1 MTSSPPAA
9 APPPTA
15 PADHRTL
22 PGAAAGPTAAPE
34 GTDGGSGT
42 GTGGGRATSVARQ
55 LGFAGPVLTALLV
68 DCWRLSANGLGNTYY
83 AAAVRSMGQSWRN
96 FFFGA
101 FDPGGFITV
110 DKPPLALWFQTAST
124 KLFGFSSWSLLLP
137 GALAGAAAV
146 ALLWVI
152 VSRRYGTIAATV
164 AASAL
169 ALSPVNVAVNR
180 MNLPDPFMVFFLLAA
195 AWALLRSFEAERWG
209 RWLVLAG
216 LFFGAAFDAKML
228 AAAIPAPAFGLAV
241 LLGSPG
247 GWPHRVKRATV
258 LAAAALAFTLPW
270 MTIVDLTPPSARPY
284 VGGSSNNT
292 ERNLSI
298 GYNGVGRVDGQ
309 GESRGARRGDRG
321 RDAGA
326 AEGTQAPGD
335 AVAGTPRTFPGAGA
349 FPAGVPGRQGA
360 DRVGAAGG
368 FGGFFGDQPGP
379 FRLFSASD
387 GPQIAWLFPLGL
399 LAVLAGLWHHRRSRA
414 ALGGIALWTGWVALH
429 FAVFSFAKGIFHS
442 YYTSALAPGLA
453 ALVGIGAAAVLAEAR
468 RDRAWLAYAGGG
480 VVVSAWLAVRLS
492 HRAGPL
498 LGWIRPAVVV
508 LTVVTVIGLVA
519 VAAARRGR
527 RYVTAPLAAGL
538 VVALLTP
545 AAWAVSETTNRSLDA
560 AGPQGGPRAGA
571 AGRSSG
577 ASGSGAGRSGSDASV
592 RPDPAAGEA
601 GLAKFLADHDTG
613 QRWDLAVTSAM
624 SAADLV
630 ATDNL
635 SVMALGGFSGSD
647 PAATVAS
654 VAAMVDRGEV
664 RYFLTGNG
672 LGRGGSRRRGAPT
685 AGSGAPAESGTPA
698 RGAASPPAGGTPAA
712 EPPLGAPSGGFGR
725 GGTAGQIMQA
735 VQAVCTPVSAAAA
748 DGKAPL
754 PPAYAGQVY
763 DCAGKGPALAAHRS

>member
-1 MTSSPPAA
+1 M
-9 APPPTA
+9 
-15 PADHRTL
+15 
-22 PGAAAGPTAAPE
+22 
-34 GTDGGSGT
+34 
-42 GTGGGRATSVARQ
+42 
-55 LGFAGPVLTALLV
+55 LTALLLNT
-68 DCWRLSANGLGNTYY
+68 WRLSANGLGNTYY

-124 KLFGFSSWSLLLP
+124 RLFGFSSWSLLLP

-152 VSRRYGTIAATV
+152 VSRRYGTVAATV

-180 MNLPDPFMVFFLLAA
+180 MNLPDPFMVLFLVAS
-195 AWALLRSFEAERWG
+195 AWALLRSFDAPRWG
-209 RWLVLAG
+209 RWLVLSG

-247 GWPHRVKRATV
+247 RWPHRFRRAAV

-270 MTIVDLTPPSARPY
+270 MTIVDLTPASARPY

-292 ERNLSI
+292 ERNLII

-309 GESRGARRGDRG
+309 GESRGARRADPGRAVPEDVPG
-321 RDAGA
+321 RDAA
-326 AEGTQAPGD
+326 Q
-335 AVAGTPRTFPGAGA
+335 RLRGAGG
-349 FPAGVPGRQGA
+349 F
-360 DRVGAAGG
+360 GG
-368 FGGFFGDQPGP
+368 FGGFFGDRPGT

-399 LAVLAGLWHHRRSRA
+399 LAVLAALWHHRRSRA
-414 ALGGIALWTGWVALH
+414 ALGGIALWTGWVVLH
-429 FAVFSFAKGIFHS
+429 WAVFSYAKGIFHS

-468 RDRAWLAYAGGG
+468 RDRAWLAYAAGG
-480 VVVSAWLAVRLS
+480 VVGSAGLALS
-492 HRAGPL
+492 LSRRAGPV
-498 LGWIRPAVVV
+498 LGWIRP
-508 LTVVTVIGLVA
+508 TVIGLTAVA
-519 VAAARRGR
+519 VIGLAAAAAARRGR
-527 RYVTAPLAAGL
+527 RFVAAPLAAGM
-538 VVALLTP
+538 VAALLAP
-545 AAWAVSETTNRSLDA
+545 AAWAVTETTNRSLDA

-571 AGRSSG
+571 AGRFSG
-577 ASGSGAGRSGSDASV
+577 APGSAAGRAGTDAPA
-592 RPDPAAGEA
+592 RQDPSAAEA
-601 GLAKFLADHDTG
+601 GLARFLTAHDTG

-630 ATDNL
+630 ARENL

-647 PAATVAS
+647 PAATVSS
-654 VAAMVDRGEV
+654 VAGMVEKGEV

-672 LGRGGSRRRGAPT
+672 FGRGRPGRTDAAPQE
-685 AGSGAPAESGTPA
+685 ASGDF
-698 RGAASPPAGGTPAA
+698 GGF
-712 EPPLGAPSGGFGR
+712 GGFGGFGR

-735 VQAVCTPVSAAAA
+735 VQAVCTPVAAGAA
-748 DGKAPL
+748 DGTAPL
-754 PPAYAGQVY
+754 PSSYAGQLY
-763 DCAGKGPALAAHRS
+763 DCAGRGPALAAHG

>member
-15 PADHRTL
+15 PADDKTL

-34 GTDGGSGT
+34 GPDCGSGT
-42 GTGGGRATSVARQ
+42 GTGGGRAARVARR
-55 LGFAGPVLTALLV
+55 LGFAGPVLTALVL
-68 DCWRLSANGLGNTYY
+68 DTWRLSANGLGNTYY
-83 AAAVRSMGQSWRN
+83 AAAVRSMGRSWHN

-101 FDPGGFITV
+101 FNPGGFITV
-110 DKPPLALWFQTAST
+110 DKPPLALWFQTIST

-137 GALAGAAAV
+137 GALAGVASV

-169 ALSPVNVAVNR
+169 ALSPVNVGVSR
-180 MNLPDPFMVFFLLAA
+180 LNLPDPFMVFFLLAS
-195 AWALLRSFEAERWG
+195 AWALLRSFDAARWG

-241 LLGSPG
+241 LLGSQG
-247 GWPHRVKRATV
+247 SWPHRFKRAAV
-258 LAAAALAFTLPW
+258 LAAAALAFALPW
-270 MTIVDLTPPSARPY
+270 MTIVDLTPASARPY
-284 VGGSSNNT
+284 VGGSANNT
-292 ERNLSI
+292 ERNLI
-298 GYNGVGRVDGQ
+298 LGYNGLGRVDGQ
-309 GESRGARRGDRG
+309 GEGRGAREGGRD

-326 AEGTQAPGD
+326 AAEGTPAPGG
-335 AVAGTPRTFPGAGA
+335 AVADGPRTLPVAGR
-349 FPAGVPGRQGA
+349 FAG
-360 DRVGAAGG
+360 AGG
-368 FGGFFGDQPGP
+368 FGGFFGDQPGT

-387 GPQIAWLFPLGL
+387 GPQVAWLFPLGI
-399 LAVLAGLWHHRRSRA
+399 LAALAALWHHRRSRA
-414 ALGGIALWTGWVALH
+414 ALGGIALWIGWVALH
-429 FAVFSFAKGIFHS
+429 FAVFSYAKGIFHS

-480 VVVSAWLAVRLS
+480 AVVSAWLALKLS
-492 HRAGPL
+492 RRAGSL
-498 LGWIRPAVVV
+498 LGWVGPAVVA
-508 LTVVTVIGLVA
+508 LTVVTVIGLAA

-527 RYVTAPLAAGL
+527 RYVAAPLAAGL
-538 VVALLTP
+538 VVALLGP
-545 AAWAVSETTNRSLDA
+545 AAWAVGETTNRSLDA
-560 AGPQGGPRAGA
+560 APAQNGFGRGGFQRGGA
-571 AGRSSG
+571 AGRP
-577 ASGSGAGRSGSDASV
+577 GSEAPKAEAANRSAGT
-592 RPDPAAGEA
+592 A
-601 GLAKFLADHDTG
+601 GLAMFLAEHNAG

-630 ATDNL
+630 ATDDV

-654 VAAMVDRGEV
+654 VATMIEKGEV

-672 LGRGGSRRRGAPT
+672 FGRGR
-685 AGSGAPAESGTPA
+685 SGGF
-698 RGAASPPAGGTPAA
+698 
-712 EPPLGAPSGGFGR
+712 GGFGR

-735 VQAVCTPVSAAAA
+735 VQAVCTPVSAGAS

-754 PPAYAGQVY
+754 PSAYAGQLY
-763 DCAGKGPALAAHRS
+763 DCAGRGAALAAHAS